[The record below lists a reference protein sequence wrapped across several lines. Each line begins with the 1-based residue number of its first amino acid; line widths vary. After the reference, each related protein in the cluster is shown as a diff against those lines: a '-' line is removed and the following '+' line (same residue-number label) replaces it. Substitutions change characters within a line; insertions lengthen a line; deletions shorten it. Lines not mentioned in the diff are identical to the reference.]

1 LEHTEK
7 LVAQGVAGIIY
18 GRNVIQHHDP
28 KGMTNALQAV
38 LHDGATAN
46 NALKLIKERVGAR
59 V

>member
-1 LEHTEK
+1 
-7 LVAQGVAGIIY
+7 LVAQGVAGLIF

-38 LHDGATAN
+38 LHEGATAN
-46 NALKLIKERVGAR
+46 NAMKLIKERVGAR